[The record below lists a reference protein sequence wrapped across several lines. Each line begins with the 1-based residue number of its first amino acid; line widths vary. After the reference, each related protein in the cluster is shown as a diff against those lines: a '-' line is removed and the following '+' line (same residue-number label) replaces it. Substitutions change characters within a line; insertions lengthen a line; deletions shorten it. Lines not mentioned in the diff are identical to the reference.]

1 MFTRGIIMEHEALC
15 DRPCGEE
22 PYGCI
27 SCTQLL
33 YPLEPEPK
41 ILDLRE
47 DETYSSYLEPA
58 QELRF

>member
-1 MFTRGIIMEHEALC
+1 MEHEALC